1 MDYKKVIKFYF
12 NRKSPLPED
21 KKAKRRMAL
30 QTRYW
35 QTFSKS
41 EKAFFWVNSVAFIA
55 LVYFLMEII
64 IRAFKG

>member
-21 KKAKRRMAL
+21 RLAKRRVAH
-30 QTRYW
+30 QTHYW
-35 QTFSKS
+35 KTFSKS